1 MPIEFKGCKEISGVI
16 EKFAKKFII
25 LMDIEDFLVRASKN
39 MLFNAFPIMGKFTE
53 AGIFAAQKKYYNFGF
68 FIGRAFD
75 MLLE

>member
-1 MPIEFKGCKEISGVI
+1 
-16 EKFAKKFII
+16 
-25 LMDIEDFLVRASKN
+25 MDVEDFVVRASKN